1 MQRDRPA
8 LAACTFPDAMLVAR
22 GCVRPKAGRRFEGLP
37 LGQPGQ
43 HVNPRHEEATVA
55 AEGPMMD
62 VFNNL
67 VMYPWS
73 SWQRQGRRLIWIELH
88 VESNEKCC
96 CPSIIAHESDE
107 IDQRALA
114 ELP

>member
-1 MQRDRPA
+1 MRCWSPGAAFAQKQGGVLKVYHWDSPA
-8 LAACTFPDAMLVAR
+8 SMSI
-22 GCVRPKAGRRFEGLP
+22 
-37 LGQPGQ
+37 
-43 HVNPRHEEATVA
+43 HEEATVA